1 VYSSLYNTVEVGPAA
16 YQPITEDLELIEALT
31 KRKRNGVEPT
41 HLSERLNGESEP
53 GKREDWMMEPGTGKS
68 MEEIL
73 GLGGE
78 GFGKTRK
85 FMDSKSARKSA
96 QQSTQDGETREPT
109 AAELKNQ
116 EVSYELFKDI

>member
-1 VYSSLYNTVEVGPAA
+1 MYNTVEVGPAP
-16 YQPITEDLELIEALT
+16 YQSINEELVTTETSALAT
-31 KRKRNGVEPT
+31 RIRSRIDPT
-41 HLSERLNGESEP
+41 QVSERLNGESEP

-85 FMDSKSARKSA
+85 FMDSKSARKIA
-96 QQSTQDGETREPT
+96 QQSTQDGEMREPT

-116 EVSYELFKDI
+116 EVSYELLRCI